1 MQFKLNQ
8 WMSMLVVV
16 GLLAGCGS
24 DSGVGS
30 GNATVSDQPGA
41 NTPITSTNA
50 QTVAFETAAALNGA
64 LGRILAAAATKP
76 VAEKSVSNKVVN
88 GLRSGK
94 VTIKSGTYDVTASNQ
109 TLKVDVNFEDFSDDG
124 QIWIGGPLNIDLQS
138 SINVQNPTA
147 LSLSFKQKGDLAFAG
162 KYKGKLTMD
171 LDVSISNGVPTV
183 KGSVTVDGNK
193 LSF

>member
-8 WMSMLVVV
+8 WISMLAIV
-16 GLLAGCGS
+16 GLLAGCGG
-24 DSGVGS
+24 DSGAGA
-30 GNATVSDQPGA
+30 GAAAVSDHPGA
-41 NTPITSTNA
+41 NTPITSANA
-50 QTVAFETAAALNGA
+50 QVVAVETAAALNGA
-64 LGRILAAAATKP
+64 LGRVLAAAASKP
-76 VAEKSVSNKVVN
+76 VAEKSVGNKVVN

-94 VTIKSGTYDVTASNQ
+94 VTIKSGAYDVTATQQ
-109 TLKVDVNFEDFSDDG
+109 TLKVDVVFEDFSDDG

-162 KYKGKLTMD
+162 KYKGKMTLD
-171 LDVSISNGVPTV
+171 LDVSIQGGVPTV
-183 KGSVTVDGNK
+183 KGSVTVDGNR

>member
-8 WMSMLVVV
+8 WISMLAIV
-16 GLLAGCGS
+16 GLLAGCGG
-24 DSGVGS
+24 DSGAGA
-30 GNATVSDQPGA
+30 GAAAVSDHPGA
-41 NTPITSTNA
+41 NTPITSANA
-50 QTVAFETAAALNGA
+50 QVVAVETAAALNGA
-64 LGRILAAAATKP
+64 LGRVLAAAASKP
-76 VAEKSVSNKVVN
+76 VAEKSVGNKVVN

-94 VTIKSGTYDVTASNQ
+94 VTIKSGAYDVTATQQ
-109 TLKVDVNFEDFSDDG
+109 TLKVDVVFEDFSGDG

-162 KYKGKLTMD
+162 KYKGKMTLD
-171 LDVSISNGVPTV
+171 LDVSIQGGVPTV
-183 KGSVTVDGNK
+183 KGSVTVDGNR